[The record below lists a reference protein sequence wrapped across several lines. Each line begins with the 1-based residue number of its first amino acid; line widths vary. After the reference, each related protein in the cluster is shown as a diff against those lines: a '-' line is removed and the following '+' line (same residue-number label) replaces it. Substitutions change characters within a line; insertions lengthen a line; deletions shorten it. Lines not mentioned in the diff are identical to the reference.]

1 MDSMMKGVLCFLT
14 VVGAVSVALAQQVSP
29 NCVPAPL
36 APLTVGMNLGEYKTT
51 LIDYHDSGRYQ
62 SDLARVDQ
70 EASAYLT
77 KRVDQP
83 SGKLAAVFD
92 IDETSLSN
100 WPLLKVDDFARIAN
114 GGCDMNTGPC
124 SFPEW
129 LLKGQDEAIAPT
141 LELYRLSRSKG
152 VTVFFITGR
161 HEVRGTREATEANLR
176 RVGYNDFAGLA
187 MEPADMKVASA
198 ACYKTPERAKI
209 EQQGYTIVLNVGD
222 QQSDL
227 AGGHAERTFKLPN
240 PFYYIP

>member
-1 MDSMMKGVLCFLT
+1 MKGVLCFLT
-14 VVGAVSVALAQQVSP
+14 VVGAVGVALAQEVSP
-29 NCVPAPL
+29 SCVPAQLP
-36 APLTVGMNLGEYKTT
+36 PLTVGINLGEYKTT

-62 SDLARVDQ
+62 ADLAKVDQ
-70 EASAYLT
+70 EAGAYLT
-77 KRVDQP
+77 KRVAQP
-83 SGKLAAVFD
+83 GEKLAAVFD

-100 WPLLKVDDFARIAN
+100 WPVLKINDFARIAS

-129 LLKGQDEAIAPT
+129 LSKGQDEAIGPT
-141 LELYRLSRSKG
+141 LELYRLARSKG
-152 VTVFFITGR
+152 VAVFFITGR
-161 HEVRGTREATEANLR
+161 HEVRGAREATEANLR
-176 RVGYNDFAGLA
+176 RVGYNDFAGLS
-187 MEPADMKVASA
+187 MEAADMKVASA
-198 ACYKTPERAKI
+198 ACYKTPARSKI